1 MMADIYFRHPDL
13 IKKESESTVPSLGYL
28 YQALSIAENI
38 PGYIIPGKLYEMLSL
53 EYSAVNDFKQAFIM
67 ASKAIEAKE
76 KAQSHETITRAT
88 NIQVLHEIE
97 RVREDSE
104 YHRQIAISEAKR
116 SKELLHITTTLE
128 QLGAIGREITTH
140 LDETDIFNVLDK
152 YVHAL
157 LDINVFKIYLKSD
170 GNQLVM
176 AYCIENGIR
185 LDVTSVD
192 INNPVANS
200 ARCFRDSTELLRDF
214 DDEDI
219 NHMPGTLNT
228 LTGLYFPLNIGEHK
242 LGVMSVESLRRNAFA
257 QRELLIFRSLCAYAA
272 IGFDNAHTYQQLQ
285 NTQKQLVYHEKMAAL
300 GSIVAGVAHELN
312 TPIGNGM
319 LLASSLHD
327 KSKSILQKFKDNAI
341 RRSELSAY
349 LEDSERAS
357 YLIFNSFQTAAD
369 LVMSFKQV
377 SVDQTTAQRRQFDLK
392 QLVDDIVATMRNQF
406 TVAGI
411 TIKLQVPDHVGMD
424 SYPGPLSQVVMN
436 LMQNSLLHAFDS
448 RADGCLRISG
458 LMPAPDRILIQ
469 FSDNGNGIDPDNVSK
484 IFDPFFTTKL
494 GLGGNGLGLS
504 ISYNIVKSIL
514 RGDISV
520 ESVVGQG
527 TTFSIEL
534 PLNAPTPQK

>member
-1 MMADIYFRHPDL
+1 M
-13 IKKESESTVPSLGYL
+13 
-28 YQALSIAENI
+28 
-38 PGYIIPGKLYEMLSL
+38 
-53 EYSAVNDFKQAFIM
+53 
-67 ASKAIEAKE
+67 
-76 KAQSHETITRAT
+76 
-88 NIQVLHEIE
+88 
-97 RVREDSE
+97 
-104 YHRQIAISEAKR
+104 
-116 SKELLHITTTLE
+116 
-128 QLGAIGREITTH
+128 
-140 LDETDIFNVLDK
+140 
-152 YVHAL
+152 
-157 LDINVFKIYLKSD
+157 
-170 GNQLVM
+170 
-176 AYCIENGIR
+176 
-185 LDVTSVD
+185 
-192 INNPVANS
+192 
-200 ARCFRDSTELLRDF
+200 
-214 DDEDI
+214 
-219 NHMPGTLNT
+219 
-228 LTGLYFPLNIGEHK
+228 
-242 LGVMSVESLRRNAFA
+242 RRNAFA

-327 KSKSILQKFKDNAI
+327 KSKAILQKFKDNAM
-341 RRSELSAY
+341 RRSELGDY

-411 TIKLQVPDHVGMD
+411 AIKLQVPDHVAMD

-448 RADGCLRISG
+448 RTDGCLKISG
-458 LMPAPDRILIQ
+458 LMPTPDRILLQ
-469 FSDNGNGIDPDNVSK
+469 FSDNGNGIHPDNVSK

-520 ESVVGQG
+520 ESTVGHG

-534 PLNAPTPQK
+534 PLNAPTP